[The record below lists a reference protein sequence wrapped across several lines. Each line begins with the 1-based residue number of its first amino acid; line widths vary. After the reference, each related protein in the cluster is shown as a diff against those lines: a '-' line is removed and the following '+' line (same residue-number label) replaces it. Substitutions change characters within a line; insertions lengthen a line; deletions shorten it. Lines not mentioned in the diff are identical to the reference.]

1 MPGTRA
7 TARFLNEIRRS
18 HRVISYVDVTSPSN
32 EFVRLPFTDG
42 DVKVDKTASVRRS
55 FTGTC
60 LDLTG
65 NITPDEPTDLLTP
78 FGTTLR
84 PYRGVQYADTGAVE
98 VMPLGI
104 FRLSK
109 SNVADAGG
117 GVTIALEAYD
127 LSRTVARDKFADV
140 YVVPTGTNLVQAIK
154 DILARTFDD
163 LQYDAISTT
172 MVTTQPIVYDANDD
186 PWEKA
191 GDLATSMGCDLYFD
205 VDGWVVLA
213 PPVDINALPTP
224 DFTYIEG
231 QRTTL
236 LDLNKSFS
244 DEPGYNG
251 VVLTGESP
259 GDELPP
265 VRAVAWDEDP
275 SSATYHLG
283 PYGEVPQFVTD
294 NNIKTVQ
301 DAQNT
306 ADQLVKNVLG
316 FSYQLSI
323 TSWVNPA
330 LEGGNVVQVERAKS
344 KVTGLFAVDAFNVPL
359 AASGTQGLTLRAKR
373 TTA

>member
-117 GVTIALEAYD
+117 GVTISLEAYD

-330 LEGGNVVQVERAKS
+330 LEGGNVVQAERAKS